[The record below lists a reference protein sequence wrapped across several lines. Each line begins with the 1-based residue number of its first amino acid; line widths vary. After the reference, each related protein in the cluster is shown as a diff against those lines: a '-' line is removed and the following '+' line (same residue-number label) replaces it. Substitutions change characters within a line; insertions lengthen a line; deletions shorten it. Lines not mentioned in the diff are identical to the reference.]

1 MRKNWKSLLVVLLVF
16 CVGVLVPVAVYSYN
30 NNQKQPE
37 WLMVMRG
44 EQGEFQ
50 KGSGGEYT
58 LTITGVKPEMLAFT
72 DRPERQAQIWDTTAF
87 LDYWV
92 SEFNTDPPN
101 AVISADSEAAITI
114 NSPKISGDTVTF
126 TATPLPG
133 QTLPIDI
140 INQPTL
146 FIDVLAVSNCPWAVA
161 PIPGSGFVS
170 RCVPSA
176 T

>member
-1 MRKNWKSLLVVLLVF
+1 MLLVF

-133 QTLPIDI
+133 QTLPTDT

-146 FIDVLAVSNCPWAVA
+146 FIDDLL
-161 PIPGSGFVS
+161 
-170 RCVPSA
+170 RPS
-176 T
+176 TEHF

>member
-1 MRKNWKSLLVVLLVF
+1 MINCGL
-16 CVGVLVPVAVYSYN
+16 A
-30 NNQKQPE
+30 
-37 WLMVMRG
+37 
-44 EQGEFQ
+44 
-50 KGSGGEYT
+50 GSGATGRR
-58 LTITGVKPEMLAFT
+58 LTIRTRGASPVDPSPRCAFQIRASQICTTEIDIVQPRILEVGT
-72 DRPERQAQIWDTTAF
+72 DQVPARQVQIWDTTAF

-126 TATPLPG
+126 TATPLSG

-146 FIDVLAVSNCPWAVA
+146 FIDVLAASNCPWAVA